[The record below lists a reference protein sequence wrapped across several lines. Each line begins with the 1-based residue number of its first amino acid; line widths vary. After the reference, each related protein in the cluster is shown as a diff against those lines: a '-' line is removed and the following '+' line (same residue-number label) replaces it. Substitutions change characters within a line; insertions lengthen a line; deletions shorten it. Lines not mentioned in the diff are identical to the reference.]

1 MAKMPGAVSLTPSAH
16 GVIIY
21 ELPTG
26 TAAILEPGLLEV
38 RPGDTVEYSNRT
50 GTVARLVV
58 AEDGLLARVPSMVP
72 QDIASGMTRNFTVD
86 PGAVPGTHEY
96 QIAVTLGSGKKV
108 FAIGASTPRI
118 IIRSSSDVG

>member
-26 TAAILEPGLLEV
+26 TAAILEPGTLGGA
-38 RPGDTVEYSNRT
+38 PGRHRRVQQPDRA
-50 GTVARLVV
+50 VARLVV

-72 QDIASGMTRNFTVD
+72 QDIA
-86 PGAVPGTHEY
+86 PGT
-96 QIAVTLGSGKKV
+96 TRSSR
-108 FAIGASTPRI
+108 STPARCPEPMST
-118 IIRSSSDVG
+118 RSR